1 MSQSLQ
7 EKFHKDAEV
16 KSFDKEHRRKLRFN
30 ISQYDKTVVK
40 GKHQFANLELA
51 KERAASKKFKA
62 IENLD
67 KYLIEFEANFTKNGG
82 KVIWAQNDEEARQ
95 EILKIFKEANAKLTV
110 KSKSMTTEEIH
121 LNHFLEGNGIEAVET
136 DLGEYIVQL
145 AGETPYHIVTPAMHK
160 SKEDVAE
167 LFHEKAGLPAG
178 STPQEVTAYVRKVLR
193 EKYQQ
198 AGVGISGGNFLIADA
213 GAIALTENEGNAY
226 LSVGFPKIHIAIVGI
241 EKVIPSVKD
250 LGLFWPLLS
259 THGTGQNVTVYNHIV
274 SGPRKHNEVDG
285 PDEMYVILLDNGRSD
300 LLAELEQRQALHCI
314 RCGACLNGCP
324 VYQSVG
330 GHTYGT
336 TYSGPI
342 GSVITPHYK
351 GMESFKHLSYASSLC
366 GKCTEVCPVRIDLHK
381 LLITN
386 RSDATQAGQVTTL
399 EKRIIYFWRKGMLSR
414 KMMDMGSSG
423 IKNMVLHYALKGS
436 WGKHRSIPQIAPKSF
451 SKLYRERKGFFPE

>member
-178 STPQEVTAYVRKVLR
+178 STPQAPQVGAVTTV
-193 EKYQQ
+193 
-198 AGVGISGGNFLIADA
+198 
-213 GAIALTENEGNAY
+213 
-226 LSVGFPKIHIAIVGI
+226 P
-241 EKVIPSVKD
+241 
-250 LGLFWPLLS
+250 PL
-259 THGTGQNVTVYNHIV
+259 
-274 SGPRKHNEVDG
+274 
-285 PDEMYVILLDNGRSD
+285 
-300 LLAELEQRQALHCI
+300 A
-314 RCGACLNGCP
+314 
-324 VYQSVG
+324 
-330 GHTYGT
+330 
-336 TYSGPI
+336 
-342 GSVITPHYK
+342 
-351 GMESFKHLSYASSLC
+351 FSSL
-366 GKCTEVCPVRIDLHK
+366 TA
-381 LLITN
+381 
-386 RSDATQAGQVTTL
+386 SA
-399 EKRIIYFWRKGMLSR
+399 
-414 KMMDMGSSG
+414 
-423 IKNMVLHYALKGS
+423 
-436 WGKHRSIPQIAPKSF
+436 
-451 SKLYRERKGFFPE
+451 